1 MRASY
6 TSAICLA
13 ALSLVAPSTRA
24 ADGGAGAP
32 GRDPLVTISI
42 VGTNDLHG
50 HIEAL
55 PRIGGYI
62 ANLRRARA
70 RDGGGVVLLDA
81 GDMFQGT
88 LESNMN
94 EGAAVVR
101 AYNVL
106 KYDAAAIGNHEFD
119 FGPAGP
125 AHRAAGAR
133 RRSAWRAQGTRRR
146 GAVPVPGRQ
155 PGRRGHRRAAGLAQ
169 CHAHDDDRGRRR
181 QGRHHRPRQRGHRV
195 HDPAG
200 ELRRPARPSPRAHR
214 GRGGQGPAAAGRHGR
229 HRRRA
234 RGRLVHALRPHPTI
248 SRRAR
253 PAAKSFSSRARC
265 PPAPSTR
272 SSRATRTPGSPTASR
287 ASRSSRRTTRA
298 TASDAST
305 STVDPARSKV
315 LPAVVAARIFRA
327 PGGAEAG
334 ASVRRLVRRRAARA
348 RRRGRRRD
356 RARAG
361 RRARPARGAAGRH
374 AHASDRALRTM
385 RNPRSATCSRISCG
399 RRARRPMSR

>member
-1 MRASY
+1 MPDPPPHPTPVMTTIARAHRNKRMRASY

-13 ALSLVAPSTRA
+13 ALSLVAPSTQA

-55 PRIGGYI
+55 PRLGGYI

-101 AYNVL
+101 AYNAL

-119 FGPAGP
+119 FGPVGP
-125 AHRAAGAR
+125 ATAPRAPGDDPRGALKARAAEAQFPFLAANLVDAATGALPAWPQR
-133 RRSAWRAQGTRRR
+133 RRHDD
-146 GAVPVPGRQ
+146 
-155 PGRRGHRRAAGLAQ
+155 GRR
-169 CHAHDDDRGRRR
+169 RRR
-181 QGRHHRPRQRGHRV
+181 QGRHHRPRERRHRV
-195 HDPAG
+195 HDLAR
-200 ELRRPARPSPRAHR
+200 ELRRPARPPPRARRRRR
-214 GRGGQGPAAAGRHGR
+214 GEGSAAPGRHGR

-234 RGRLVHALRPHPTI
+234 RGRLVHAVRPHPTI

-253 PAAKSFSSRARC
+253 PAARSSSSRAPCRR
-265 PPAPSTR
+265 APSTR
-272 SSRATRTPGSPTASR
+272 SSPATRTPGSPTASP

-305 STVDPARSKV
+305 
-315 LPAVVAARIFRA
+315 
-327 PGGAEAG
+327 
-334 ASVRRLVRRRAARA
+334 
-348 RRRGRRRD
+348 
-356 RARAG
+356 
-361 RRARPARGAAGRH
+361 
-374 AHASDRALRTM
+374 
-385 RNPRSATCSRISCG
+385 
-399 RRARRPMSR
+399 